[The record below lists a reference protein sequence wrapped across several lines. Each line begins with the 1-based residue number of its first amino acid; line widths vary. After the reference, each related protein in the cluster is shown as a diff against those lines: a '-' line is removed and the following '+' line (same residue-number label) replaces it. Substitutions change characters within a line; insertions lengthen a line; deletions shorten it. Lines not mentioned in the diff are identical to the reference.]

1 MDFQPMIDFMRSV
14 TDWIVPGAVCAVY
27 RNGERVFFHAEGFSD
42 LENRVPMRGDEL
54 FNFYSCSKVTTA
66 VAALQCP
73 DASVYSRTL
82 LTVSCIRAIET
93 IPSPKMPR
101 TR

>member
-1 MDFQPMIDFMRSV
+1 MDFQPMIDFMRRV

-27 RNGERVFFHAEGFSD
+27 RNGERVFFHAEGVSD

-66 VAALQCP
+66 VAALQLYERGLFCWTT
-73 DASVYSRTL
+73 RL
-82 LTVSCIRAIET
+82 RNI
-93 IPSPKMPR
+93 SPPGK
-101 TR
+101 TRG